1 MFGYKI
7 HPTSTTTGDI
17 VVPLT
22 ASDVTITA
30 NVQYYQMYVP
40 LTSTSFSAFSLPSLY
55 YIVADPGYDDKKLY
69 RYSKSIGNRFGLFSV
84 ERYKNTSKERLELV
98 YFYEFVLGQFTYN
111 QRRISIELLIE
122 HIKLVFRIDPLS
134 VYGFQSVSAIVL
146 WSVLLYQIMVYYNCK
161 TKRSNPKSIRYA
173 WDWLLTWKSG

>member
-1 MFGYKI
+1 
-7 HPTSTTTGDI
+7 
-17 VVPLT
+17 
-22 ASDVTITA
+22 
-30 NVQYYQMYVP
+30 MYVP

-173 WDWLLTWKSG
+173 LNLVTG